1 MDWKNIIKNDWTLF
15 LDRDG
20 VINVRIIDGYVTKI
34 EEFALMCERF
44 SEIVFGSNIKEFAP
58 YSLDVNG
65 AENLTI
71 RFNGSIEQ
79 LMYYKEMFQGDAVCA
94 YEMGDEDLENIHII
108 CQDGEMNL
116 FDFLN
121 NM

>member
-1 MDWKNIIKNDWTLF
+1 
-15 LDRDG
+15 
-20 VINVRIIDGYVTKI
+20 
-34 EEFALMCERF
+34 MCECF

-79 LMYYKEMFQGDAVCA
+79 FMYYKEMLQGDAICA
-94 YEMGDEDLENIHII
+94 DDMEVEDLEKIYII
-108 CQDGEMNL
+108 CQDGEINL
-116 FDFLN
+116 FEFLS